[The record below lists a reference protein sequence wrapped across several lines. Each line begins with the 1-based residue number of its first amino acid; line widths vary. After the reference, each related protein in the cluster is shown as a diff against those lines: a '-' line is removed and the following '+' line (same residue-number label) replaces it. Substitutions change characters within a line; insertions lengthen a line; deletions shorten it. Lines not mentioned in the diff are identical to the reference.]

1 MTSSLSRISASVV
14 ALLLVS
20 TASIGSAQYF
30 EQARPG
36 YLPTTGNTSSLSRA
50 GSESGFQTYGPPPV
64 RFGFAFDF
72 GMSAMNNR
80 KLDREFFAANGAPTM
95 GSFPALAW
103 DLTGYAQFMDSF
115 RIGLNVGAA
124 DGGPSGTK
132 ANLLHA
138 GLNLEGGRRFYT
150 GWGLWLGANV
160 GYGRSIAS
168 SYNNRS
174 DSYFDY
180 ESRGLGIR
188 GFARIERE
196 VAPFITLRLTPFVDS
211 LVRTHDRYTE
221 NVPMNAPSTQFP
233 DSTRGT
239 FVGYGVMLGVAI
251 HSF

>member
-1 MTSSLSRISASVV
+1 MTFSLSRISASLI

-50 GSESGFQTYGPPPV
+50 GSESGFRSHGPPPV
-64 RFGFAFDF
+64 RFGAAFDF
-72 GMSAMNNR
+72 GVSSMNNR
-80 KLDREFFAANGAPTM
+80 KLDRDFFGANNAPQMGA
-95 GSFPALAW
+95 FAALAW
-103 DLTGYAQFMDSF
+103 DLTGYAQFMDAF

-124 DGGPSGTK
+124 DGGPNTTK

-150 GWGLWLGANV
+150 GWGLWMGANV
-160 GYGRSIAS
+160 GFGRTLAS
-168 SYNNRS
+168 SYSAAS

-180 ESRGLGIR
+180 EARGLGVR
-188 GFARIERE
+188 AFGRIERE
-196 VAPFITLRLTPFVDS
+196 VAPFITLRLTPFVDT
-211 LVRTHDRYTE
+211 LVRTQDKYTE
-221 NVPMNAPSTQFP
+221 NVPSSAPATNFP
-233 DSTRGT
+233 SATRGT
-239 FVGYGVMLGVAI
+239 TVGYGIMLGVAI